1 MRCRPFY
8 VHITTERASD
18 PVRHMSLPDR
28 LCLLC
33 PELGRVVM
41 FRNSHP
47 PKAPPPRPVPPPPPP
62 PPALSEVEL
71 ETAIRFL
78 RRAVTQG
85 ATESIESLHRA
96 IVMIE
101 MERSN
106 TPMQHRFE
114 RLMNAQPRVMSCYEV
129 SGDVDFMLLVS
140 AKNMSDYHEFT
151 RNMFTYEN
159 NVRNFKSQFVMNFT
173 KSGTKIALD

>member
-1 MRCRPFY
+1 MLDDTDKAILNLLQDDATLPLKTIAER
-8 VHITTERASD
+8 VHVSVATAQRRIQALTDSGIITRQVAIVD
-18 PVRHMSLPDR
+18 PNKVGFGL
-28 LCLLC
+28 
-33 PELGRVVM
+33 
-41 FRNSHP
+41 
-47 PKAPPPRPVPPPPPP
+47 
-62 PPALSEVEL
+62 
-71 ETAIRFL
+71 T
-78 RRAVTQG
+78 
-85 ATESIESLHRA
+85 A

-114 RLMNAQPRVMSCYEV
+114 RLMTAQPRVMSCYEV